1 MDGNYRDSAT
11 DGHFT
16 KGPKESPYM
25 EVKPLTNTHSITSVC
40 ILFTWVCSVLI
51 LPKSQCNESLG
62 GGCVRKSR
70 GLKPKETPKF
80 HHLCSTTLP
89 TQWFAFLVNEL
100 MIHRPMR
107 AWVSEYGGAIFWLV
121 RNLDIEQNHL
131 QPSQLHLD
139 QYCHHDPWWYHD
151 HDNHLENILMGRW
164 LSTQPVSSLAGRVK
178 LHNLPIQASI
188 NALCTNLYIKSITAH
203 RIQLYNTLFPYC
215 AYWCAVVYGPQHQSD
230 EAREVMWRMRGLGL
244 EHGIAHFY
252 KYICQ
257 CRQIETGGHMWQIWN
272 RIGCI
277 KITN

>member
-1 MDGNYRDSAT
+1 MS
-11 DGHFT
+11 H
-16 KGPKESPYM
+16 
-25 EVKPLTNTHSITSVC
+25 
-40 ILFTWVCSVLI
+40 WVVAG
-51 LPKSQCNESLG
+51 KAGDWSQ
-62 GGCVRKSR
+62 RKH
-70 GLKPKETPKF
+70 PN
-80 HHLCSTTLP
+80 STTCVPPPFQP
-89 TQWFAFLVNEL
+89 TGLHSLWMSWWSTAWCAHESVNMVEQSSDSSGIWIL
-100 MIHRPMR
+100 SRIIFNPPNFILINFVTMIIP
-107 AWVSEYGGAIFWLV
+107 
-121 RNLDIEQNHL
+121 
-131 QPSQLHLD
+131 
-139 QYCHHDPWWYHD
+139 PWWYHD
-151 HDNHLENILMGRW
+151 HDNHPENIMMGRW

-188 NALCTNLYIKSITAH
+188 NELCTNLYIKSITAH
-203 RIQLYNTLFPYC
+203 RIQLYTTFFPYC